1 VQTYDRM
8 AIGEHSRETDL
19 EVSPPISILDI
30 LVYGY
35 LWILISAL
43 CQKKR
48 KSSFHEPGSFN
59 AVVPIPHARFI
70 HQWILEVQLSLYL
83 ELLVWADLNC

>member
-1 VQTYDRM
+1 VQTYDGM
-8 AIGEHSRETDL
+8 VIGEHSRETDL

-35 LWILISAL
+35 LWILSSAL
-43 CQKKR
+43 CQKER
-48 KSSFHEPGSFN
+48 KSSIHEPGWFN
-59 AVVPIPHARFI
+59 AVVPIPHARFL
-70 HQWILEVQLSLYL
+70 HLWILEFQLSLYL